1 MAQKPDGK
9 PAGTERV
16 TFTRP
21 AAQRIARVVRTVESG
36 DRAQTGLTFPHSAI
50 ARGIAEKAI
59 RAATFTGSW
68 SVGTS
73 KVVAFSQAP
82 TATATVTNLTWPL
95 DDSSPSTQTCLVGKE
110 GTNWWLIVPAL
121 EVVSCDTKATAEQ
134 LSFFSG

>member
-1 MAQKPDGK
+1 MAQQPDGK
-9 PAGTERV
+9 PASTERV

-36 DRAQTGLTFPHSAI
+36 DRTQKGLSFQHSAI
-50 ARGIAEKAI
+50 SSGIAQKTI

-68 SVGTS
+68 SIGTA
-73 KVVAFSQAP
+73 KVVSFSQAP

-95 DDSSPSTQTCLVGKE
+95 DEASPSTQNCLVGKE

-121 EVVSCDTKATAEQ
+121 EVISCDTKATAEQ